1 MSVVFSESV
10 AVCFKNQVELC
21 LFVSKTQTHLHPV
34 VFYND
39 LRFDLFS
46 VVCVLFLLF
55 KSMSS
60 VSNRQ
65 E

>member
-10 AVCFKNQVELC
+10 AVYFKNQVELC

-34 VFYND
+34 VLYND
-39 LRFDLFS
+39 LRFDLLS
-46 VVCVLFLLF
+46 VESVLFLLF
-55 KSMSS
+55 KSMLSE
-60 VSNRQ
+60 SNRQ